1 MVLSDTGESSFQN
14 KFFYSQIQIF
24 IFDMSLNIVITGAN
38 RGIGLSFCKYYYNL
52 NFNVFGVCRQ
62 SSNELDNSASKVIE
76 NVDISNPEECK
87 HLFSKLS
94 DIKIDIL
101 INNAGI
107 LTNESLTNMNYE
119 SILKQFN
126 VNTLGALRVTEGC
139 LNYLHQNSKVVVI
152 TSRMGSIADNE
163 GGGMYGYRISKAAL
177 NAAAKSLAND
187 LKPKGISVGIF
198 HPGLVS
204 TDMIGGNGD
213 ITPDEAAKRLAK
225 LIENLNISN
234 TGTFWHSNGEI
245 LPW

>member
-1 MVLSDTGESSFQN
+1 
-14 KFFYSQIQIF
+14 
-24 IFDMSLNIVITGAN
+24 MSLNIIVTGAN
-38 RGIGLSFCKYYYNL
+38 RGIGLSFCKYYHNQSYN
-52 NFNVFGVCRQ
+52 VYGVCRQ
-62 SSNELDNSASKVIE
+62 TSSDLDKSATKVIE
-76 NVDISNPEECK
+76 NVDIANPETCRL
-87 HLFSKLS
+87 LFNELS
-94 DIKIDIL
+94 EIKIDIL

-107 LTNESLTNMNYE
+107 LTNESLAHLDYA

-126 VNTLGALRVTEGC
+126 VNTLGALRLTEGC
-139 LNYLHQNSKVVVI
+139 LNNLHQNSKVVII
-152 TSRMGSIADNE
+152 TSRMGSIADNDS
-163 GGGMYGYRISKAAL
+163 GGMYGYRISKAAL

-213 ITPDEAAKRLAK
+213 ISPDQAASRLAK
-225 LIENLNISN
+225 LIENLNLSN

>member
-1 MVLSDTGESSFQN
+1 
-14 KFFYSQIQIF
+14 
-24 IFDMSLNIVITGAN
+24 MSLNVVVTGAN
-38 RGIGLSFCKYYYNL
+38 RGIGLSFCQYYHNQ

-62 SSNELDNSASKVIE
+62 SSSELNESATKVIE
-76 NVDISNPEECK
+76 NVDIASPEACK
-87 HLFSKLS
+87 FLFNELS
-94 DIKIDIL
+94 EIKIDIL

-107 LTNESLTNMNYE
+107 LTNESLTNMNYD

-139 LNYLHQNSKVVVI
+139 LNNLHQGSKVVVI
-152 TSRMGSIADNE
+152 TSRMGSVADNQ
-163 GGGMYGYRISKAAL
+163 GGGMYGYRISKAGL

-187 LKPKGISVGIF
+187 LKPRGIPVGIY

-213 ITPDEAAKRLAK
+213 ISPDEAASRLAK
-225 LIENLNISN
+225 LIENLNLSN
-234 TGTFWHSNGEI
+234 TGTFWHSNGEM